1 MASAHFFMPSKL
13 TNKTSAGS
21 RDSELTNHGF
31 QQAALLARHLI
42 AIGHAFSHIFSS
54 HLQRAFKTA
63 ELIRE
68 AQISANSTLPS
79 TTSYVPDV
87 KQLPVLM
94 EQDFGCYEG
103 KLWYQR
109 PPGSRKLDE
118 RDINRDI
125 PGFVDVESKE
135 SMTARMDAFLEEHLI
150 PLIEQPSNENAVVA
164 IVSHGII
171 LTVLWRRLLIR
182 LPPNSVTYSPELL
195 ATRRGFRL
203 EHLGAW
209 SNTGYL
215 ELHLRK
221 KMSSLSSQPALG
233 LEVPAGHLGIQP
245 TSKIAPPITAVGEA
259 AEDLQGDSGIQ
270 TRVQA
275 QADSVTRENVE
286 NTLSHLQDIP
296 TTAAPSLLC
305 GWTTIIKAINGR
317 DHLQGLKRTG
327 GGVGSARHDDGQ
339 KSIETFF
346 KRRRTS

>member
-1 MASAHFFMPSKL
+1 MSSKL

-21 RDSELTNHGF
+21 RDSGLTNHGF
-31 QQAALLARHLI
+31 QQAALLGRHLI

-79 TTSYVPDV
+79 TTNYVPDV
-87 KQLPVLM
+87 KRLPMLM
-94 EQDFGCYEG
+94 EQDFGFYEG

-109 PPGSRKLDE
+109 PPGSRKLGE

-135 SMTARMDAFLEEHLI
+135 SMTTRVDAFLEEHLI

-164 IVSHGII
+164 IVSHGIV

-195 ATRRGFRL
+195 ATRRSFRL

-215 ELHLRK
+215 ELHL
-221 KMSSLSSQPALG
+221 MSSLSSQPAVG
-233 LEVPAGHLGIQP
+233 LEAPAGHLGIQP
-245 TSKIAPPITAVGEA
+245 TSKVAPSITAVGKV
-259 AEDLQGDSGIQ
+259 AEGLQRDSGTQ
-270 TRVQA
+270 TGVQA
-275 QADSVTRENVE
+275 QADSVTGENSGVE
-286 NTLSHLQDIP
+286 NALPHPQDVP
-296 TTAAPSLLC
+296 TTAAPSLLY
-305 GWTTIIKAINGR
+305 GWTAIIKVINGR